1 MQQAVIRH
9 HITGKQ
15 QHPQLQDPTLAR
27 SRADELTGN
36 MQPRLSLR
44 LWRTGAPRV
53 VLLLVRLLV
62 AAATWLEQLPFSQY
76 LLERACG
83 VCLVC

>member
-1 MQQAVIRH
+1 
-9 HITGKQ
+9 
-15 QHPQLQDPTLAR
+15 
-27 SRADELTGN
+27 